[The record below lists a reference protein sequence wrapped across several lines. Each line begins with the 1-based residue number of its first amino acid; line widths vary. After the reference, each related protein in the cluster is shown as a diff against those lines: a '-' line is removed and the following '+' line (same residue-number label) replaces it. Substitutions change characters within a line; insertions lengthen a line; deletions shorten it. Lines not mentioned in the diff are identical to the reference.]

1 MTTLRA
7 AEREK
12 VHGGQRVDDL
22 PARYEQE
29 NRRLREEL
37 SELRDELNLA
47 REEARVQ
54 RSRAGRAEG
63 RLNNTTV
70 ATKARRRWSY
80 AGRTRRREGPP
91 WQKWRRRATDTG
103 GIAAALASACGK

>member
-1 MTTLRA
+1 MTPLRDA
-7 AEREK
+7 AIHDAEREK

-54 RSRAGRAEG
+54 RSRADRAEG
-63 RLNNTTV
+63 RLDNTTV
-70 ATKARRRWSY
+70 ATKARRRQSY
-80 AGRTRRREGPP
+80 AGRTRRREG
-91 WQKWRRRATDTG
+91 ATVAEMETARD
-103 GIAAALASACGK
+103 